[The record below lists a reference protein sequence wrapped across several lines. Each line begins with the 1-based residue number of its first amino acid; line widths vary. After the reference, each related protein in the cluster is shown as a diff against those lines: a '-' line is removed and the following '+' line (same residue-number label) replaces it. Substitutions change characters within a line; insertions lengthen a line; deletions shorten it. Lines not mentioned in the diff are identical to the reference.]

1 VFIGLSLFSGWCGQ
15 PAAVKV
21 RPKNNLQGAGMTTFL
36 GLGKVLAALF
46 WGVLLANLFDPF
58 AQPFSQLLHV
68 LGGLIL
74 LIHGTELLLFKSRLN
89 GCPRPWRERAQ
100 VMLFGIFHVLGLPQP
115 QAVLEV
121 PQELEHA

>member
-1 VFIGLSLFSGWCGQ
+1 
-15 PAAVKV
+15 
-21 RPKNNLQGAGMTTFL
+21 MTIFL

-58 AQPFSQLLHV
+58 AQPFSLLLHV
-68 LGGLIL
+68 LGGFIL
-74 LIHGTELLLFKSRLN
+74 LIHGAELLLFKNRLN
-89 GCPRPWRERAQ
+89 GCPRPWQERAQ
-100 VMLFGIFHVLGLPQP
+100 VMFFGIFHVMGLPQLQP